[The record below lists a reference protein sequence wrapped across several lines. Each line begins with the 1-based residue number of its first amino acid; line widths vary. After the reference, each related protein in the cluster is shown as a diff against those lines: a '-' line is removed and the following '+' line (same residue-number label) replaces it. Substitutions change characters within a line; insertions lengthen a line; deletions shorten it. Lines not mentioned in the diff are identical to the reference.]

1 MTDVVIQKYKQTL
14 DGEIEK
20 LERFILAGKCPDH
33 AWYLARISE
42 LHAYK
47 RAKDNFART
56 LDDYLREEDNLSE
69 EGNNE

>member
-1 MTDVVIQKYKQTL
+1 MTDVVIQKYKKTL
-14 DGEIEK
+14 EDEIEK

-47 RAKDNFART
+47 RAKDNFSRT
-56 LDDYLREEDNLSE
+56 LDDYIHEEDNLSE
-69 EGNNE
+69 EDSNE